1 MMPITNYSGF
11 NSHAQASIL
20 WRPGLQ
26 VQVRSGETFTIASVD
41 AHGPQLYA
49 VSLPHDRLG
58 FHPNCRSLDI
68 VAVGG

>member
-1 MMPITNYSGF
+1 MIPITNLTYSHI
-11 NSHAQASIL
+11 STL

-26 VQVRSGETFTIASVD
+26 VQVRSGETFTVASVD
-41 AHGPQLYA
+41 AHGPQLHA

-58 FHPNCRSLDI
+58 MHPNCRSLDI